1 MTAPTGALRIDTE
14 QLDNGLRVVGEHNP
28 GAASVAVGV
37 VVETGSRDERPDEH
51 GVSHFLEHLC
61 FKGDESRNG
70 GDVSRAFDALG
81 ARYNAF
87 TSEERTVYYGA
98 VLPEAG
104 PELLTLLTSMLR
116 PALRSDDVELE
127 RKVVLEEIAMYA
139 DRPDA
144 LVFERGARAYYGE
157 HPYGRG
163 VLGTEAS
170 LRGLERERV
179 QAYWQRRYTPD
190 NQLVVLSGRYDWSAA
205 LRQLERLTRGWGGR
219 AEARDVSLPNCRGGA
234 DGTTTSSVTRAHA
247 ALFAPGV
254 GRADADRTA
263 ASLLAHV
270 LGDEDNSVLYWA
282 LVEPGLADSA
292 AMWHDPADGFGSLQA
307 YLGCAPDDL
316 PRVLDRMRGALA
328 RVQAEGVP
336 SASWEQAQ
344 RSLATGLTLRGETPM
359 GRLVSVA
366 ASFLDRGRVRSVAE
380 TVDEVLRTPLARAE
394 ALLARRPFDDAFVF
408 TLLPEATSATRATP
422 TPAAPT
428 PATPTS

>member
-1 MTAPTGALRIDTE
+1 MAPSDALRIDAA

-37 VVETGSRDERPDEH
+37 VVETGSRDERPEEH

-70 GDVSRAFDALG
+70 SDVSRAFDTLG

-104 PELLTLLTSMLR
+104 SELLNLLTSMLR
-116 PALRSDDVELE
+116 PALRKDDVELE

-144 LVFERGARAYYGE
+144 LAFELGARAYYGE

-170 LRGLERERV
+170 LLGLEHERV
-179 QAYWQRRYTPD
+179 RAYWQRRYTPD
-190 NQLVVLSGRYDWSAA
+190 NQLVVLSGRYDWDAT
-205 LRQLERLTRGWGGR
+205 LRQLERLTGAWGGR
-219 AEARDVSLPNCRGGA
+219 AAVRDPSPPRCRSGEEGATKASL
-234 DGTTTSSVTRAHA
+234 TRAHA

-254 GRADADRTA
+254 GRADPDRTA
-263 ASLLAHV
+263 AALLAHV
-270 LGDEDNSVLYWA
+270 LGDEDNSVLYWT

-292 AMWHDPADGFGSLQA
+292 VVWHDPADGFGSLQA
-307 YLGCAPDDL
+307 YLGCAPDDV
-316 PRVLDRMRGALA
+316 PRVLDLTRGALA

-359 GRLVSVA
+359 GRLIAVA
-366 ASFLDRGRVRSVAE
+366 TSFLDRGRVRSVAE
-380 TVDEVLRTPLARAE
+380 TVDEVLQTPVARAE

-408 TLLPEATSATRATP
+408 TLRPEATPASSA
-422 TPAAPT
+422 TPAA
-428 PATPTS
+428 

>member
-1 MTAPTGALRIDTE
+1 MTVPADALRIDTE
-14 QLDNGLRVVGEHNP
+14 QLGNGLRVVGEYNP
-28 GAASVAVGV
+28 AAASVAVGV
-37 VVETGSRDERPDEH
+37 VVETGSRDERAEEH

-61 FKGDESRNG
+61 FKGDESRSG

-98 VLPEAG
+98 VLPENG
-104 PELLTLLTSMLR
+104 PQLLTLLTAMLR

-144 LVFERGARAYYGE
+144 LVFERGASTYYGE

-179 QAYWQRRYTPD
+179 RAYWQRRYTPD
-190 NQLVVLSGRYDWSAA
+190 NQLVVLSGRYDWAAA
-205 LRQLERLTRGWGGR
+205 LRQLERLTRGWEGR
-219 AEARDVSLPNCRGGA
+219 ADPRDTSPPSCRGGE
-234 DGTTTSSVTRAHA
+234 DGTTKPSLTRAHA

-254 GRADADRTA
+254 GRADPDRTA
-263 ASLLAHV
+263 AALLAHV
-270 LGDEDNSVLYWA
+270 LGDDDNSLLYWT

-292 AMWHDPADGFGSLQA
+292 VVWHDPADGFGSLQA

-316 PRVLDRMRGALA
+316 PRVLELMRDALA

-366 ASFLDRGRVRSVAE
+366 SSFLDRGRVRSVAE
-380 TVDEVLRTPLARAE
+380 TVDEVLQTPLARAE

-408 TLLPEATSATRATP
+408 TLLPEASPAAPATRA
-422 TPAAPT
+422 
-428 PATPTS
+428 S